1 MNTYERIALE
11 QYLSYFNKDWDY
23 EQVCEA
29 IESGD
34 EDDIQIWEP
43 FENWQRSEVVELIDT
58 LRDTLARTFVARN

>member
-1 MNTYERIALE
+1 MNTYERIALG

-34 EDDIQIWEP
+34 KDDIQIWEP
-43 FENWQRSEVVELIDT
+43 FCWTNRSELIDLIDA
-58 LRDTLARTFVARN
+58 LRDTLARTFIARC